1 MLYHKIK
8 QSLVKP
14 PYIILFCMCS
24 LLVVFITRTLSLG
37 YYPLLDTTEAR
48 YGEMVRI
55 MLETG
60 DWVTPQFNYGV
71 PFLGKPPLFIWVSAL
86 FAKFSVVNEFSL
98 RFASII
104 VSLITMF
111 VTWCLANFQFG
122 KNYAWLSITIIATTV
137 IHIVL
142 SGALVAEP
150 VLLLSI
156 SLIISGFWIGM
167 KSELPKQAS
176 TWRYVFF
183 IGIAVGLLAKGL
195 VVGILGITPIIIWC
209 IYTNNLSKA
218 IRKFPWFTGT
228 ILTLV
233 IALPW
238 YILAEI
244 KNPGFLK
251 YFIIGEHFNRYLMP
265 SWEGDRYGHAHNEP
279 LGYIWL
285 IWLVATLP
293 WSLIFTTLFIN
304 NLRKKII
311 KTTNT
316 ISTNLNQ
323 WRSFLYIAFFTPL
336 IFFSF
341 AHNIIWT
348 YSFATVIPM
357 GLLIALWA
365 KTKIEN
371 SKQWFCWPVSVSMI
385 NLVAVIAMTIWLMLG
400 SVISPQ
406 KQLLVTA
413 YAANNSTS
421 NINITYWKDLPF
433 SGRFYSKGQAKICY
447 NLAELESSIAKSL
460 AENHYYIMSQNRMDS
475 LPENIKSKFIVIKAI
490 DNWLLLSLVN
500 N

>member
-1 MLYHKIK
+1 
-8 QSLVKP
+8 
-14 PYIILFCMCS
+14 
-24 LLVVFITRTLSLG
+24 VFITRTLSLG

-142 SGALVAEP
+142 SGAIVAEP

-195 VVGILGITPIIIWC
+195 VVGILGIMPIIIWC
-209 IYTNNLSKA
+209 IYTNNLNKA

-251 YFIIGEHFNRYLMP
+251 YFIIGEQF
-265 SWEGDRYGHAHNEP
+265 DA
-279 LGYIWL
+279 
-285 IWLVATLP
+285 
-293 WSLIFTTLFIN
+293 
-304 NLRKKII
+304 
-311 KTTNT
+311 
-316 ISTNLNQ
+316 
-323 WRSFLYIAFFTPL
+323 
-336 IFFSF
+336 
-341 AHNIIWT
+341 
-348 YSFATVIPM
+348 
-357 GLLIALWA
+357 
-365 KTKIEN
+365 
-371 SKQWFCWPVSVSMI
+371 
-385 NLVAVIAMTIWLMLG
+385 
-400 SVISPQ
+400 
-406 KQLLVTA
+406 
-413 YAANNSTS
+413 
-421 NINITYWKDLPF
+421 
-433 SGRFYSKGQAKICY
+433 
-447 NLAELESSIAKSL
+447 
-460 AENHYYIMSQNRMDS
+460 
-475 LPENIKSKFIVIKAI
+475 
-490 DNWLLLSLVN
+490 
-500 N
+500 